1 MKKRNLLMAA
11 AVLLM
16 TGCAKE
22 VNLSEF
28 DQTSK
33 NDVGAIQFG
42 TQFKPVTRATSYGAD
57 AAELLGG
64 KFVIE
69 GIKGDNS
76 ASGNPLAFT
85 AANHQVV
92 FDNYNVEWTANTAGT
107 TASNTH
113 DWEYVGKSFNQ
124 NSTVYDASGTQTI
137 KYWDYNRDYYDF
149 VAYSAGLNTQ
159 VFDADDLDEDD
170 DDAWDDDKVLVSAID
185 PLNGSYTVQGNAAA
199 LSGFY
204 ISDMVTVAYADYN
217 KVVPVRFRSL
227 GSKVRIA
234 LYEKVPG
241 YSVRDVK
248 FYTAADGE
256 SGTTPAIYS
265 GSANIYSSGT
275 YTVSYPA
282 IGTASSA
289 LSDYNKAHVAIAGS
303 TGSASQSFDAL
314 DYANSKTIEK
324 SGDPAVYAAANYLGE
339 SSDAATYPN
348 SSTAKPYTTVLPNEA
363 GTTLTLR
370 LDYTLVSN
378 DKSGETIEV
387 KNAVAIVPSVYT
399 SWLPGYAY
407 TYIFKISDN
416 TNGTTGT
423 VGTSPEGLYPITLD
437 AVVLDTEDNVQETV
451 TTVATPSITTYQP
464 GVNVSAGNEYAAG
477 TIYVIVDGKTDL
489 GTNGQLY
496 TVTGTGITEATVA
509 DALNI
514 IESTSSGVITGRNGI
529 VLTEA
534 TSDATITAIPGP
546 DGNDIDV
553 TEGSA
558 ASFTATTNIVYAYVY
573 DATPSPAPAAT
584 DIYTAVETGTGS
596 DYEDD
601 VRGLYTRDGDTYTA
615 VADGGSEVPPA
626 AGTAYYKHYSNTN
639 KTYAVKVII
648 VQ

>member
-149 VAYSAGLNTQ
+149 VAYSTGLNTQ
-159 VFDADDLDEDD
+159 VFDADDLDDD
-170 DDAWDDDKVLVSAID
+170 DDDDDELDDDKVFVSAIN

-514 IESTSSGVITGRNGI
+514 GATTSGSTTTGRNGI
-529 VLTEA
+529 ALTTA

-546 DGNDIDV
+546 DGNDIAV
-553 TEGSA
+553 TAGSA
-558 ASFTATTNIVYAYVY
+558 ASFTATTSTTYAYVY
-573 DATPSPAPAAT
+573 TVSDAADTELHTAVNVADDTVDDATGYYTDNDCTTAAA
-584 DIYTAVETGTGS
+584 IEGGET
-596 DYEDD
+596 Y
-601 VRGLYTRDGDTYTA
+601 L
-615 VADGGSEVPPA
+615 A
-626 AGTAYYKHYSNTN
+626 AGTYYQKVTNSNT
-639 KTYAVKVII
+639 TYAVKVII